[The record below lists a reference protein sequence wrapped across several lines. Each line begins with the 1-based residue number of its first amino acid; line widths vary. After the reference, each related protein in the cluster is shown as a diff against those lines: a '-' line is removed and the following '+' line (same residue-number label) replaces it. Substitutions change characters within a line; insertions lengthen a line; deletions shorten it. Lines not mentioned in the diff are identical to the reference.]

1 MILMRS
7 ILDKR
12 VRTMAID
19 GKGRPALLNT
29 KYFQRTLKEA
39 ERQILLEAGEGDISA
54 GFLVVLDLYS
64 HVHNLGYRPDMAFEC
79 VSVAL
84 HHGE

>member
-1 MILMRS
+1 
-7 ILDKR
+7 
-12 VRTMAID
+12 MAID
-19 GKGRPALLNT
+19 GRGRPALLNT

-39 ERQILLEAGEGDISA
+39 ERQILLAAGEGDISA

-64 HVHNLGYRPDMAFEC
+64 HAHNLGYRPDMALEC

-84 HHGE
+84 HPVE

>member
-1 MILMRS
+1 
-7 ILDKR
+7 
-12 VRTMAID
+12 MAID
-19 GKGRPALLNT
+19 GIGRPALLNT
-29 KYFQRTLKEA
+29 KYFQRTLKPV

-54 GFLVVLDLYS
+54 GFLVVLDLYR
-64 HVHNLGYRPDMAFEC
+64 HTHNLGYRPAMALEC